1 MIGIL
6 CYNQSTLTI
15 FARPWT
21 NNNIHTRDNDV
32 QYNEGDD
39 RKKMFTLLNLI
50 GLIRGFTNRLSAMRN
65 ASLDYDDVSTSTDN
79 ATTTRS
85 NTIVNI

>member
-1 MIGIL
+1 
-6 CYNQSTLTI
+6 
-15 FARPWT
+15 
-21 NNNIHTRDNDV
+21 
-32 QYNEGDD
+32 
-39 RKKMFTLLNLI
+39 MFTLLNLI

-65 ASLDYDDVSTSTDN
+65 ASLDYDDVSTLTDK